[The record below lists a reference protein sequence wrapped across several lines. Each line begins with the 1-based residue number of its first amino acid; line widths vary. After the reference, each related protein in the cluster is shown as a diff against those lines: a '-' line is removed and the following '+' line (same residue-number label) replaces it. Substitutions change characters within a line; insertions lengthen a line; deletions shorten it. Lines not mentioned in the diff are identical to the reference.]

1 MNETFFSFV
10 KLITGTFEVF
20 GMLFLGISLMR
31 IPFRSFL
38 KELIVASFITS
49 ITQVIAYDIIHS
61 PASIN
66 EFVGLVFMTILTKY
80 LFKVTYWYGFLISVT
95 GYISSILV
103 LAFIYTAF
111 KVVGNTFSIHDIIF
125 NPLIVSIDQCIILL
139 SLVRIGL
146 LLYTRGIGFWFMT
159 EELSFKPSVRSVN
172 TFLVISII
180 FSILSLE
187 TTIFLAAREL
197 NYVNLLVAV
206 TIVAIPVVFIT
217 TYISSVKQLKI
228 FYKDRKKKIIRSLKD
243 RSV

>member
-1 MNETFFSFV
+1 MNDSFFSFV

-20 GMLFLGISLMR
+20 GMLFLGICLMR
-31 IPFRSFL
+31 IPFRIYL
-38 KELIVASFITS
+38 KELILISFITS
-49 ITQVIAYDIIHS
+49 VTQVIAYDIIHS
-61 PASIN
+61 AASIN
-66 EFVGLVFMTILTKY
+66 EFVGIVFMTILTKY

-103 LAFIYTAF
+103 LAGIYTAF
-111 KVVGNTFSIHDIIF
+111 KIVGNTFSIHDIIF
-125 NPLIVSIDQCIILL
+125 NPFIVAIDQCIIML
-139 SLVRIGL
+139 SLVRVGL

-172 TFLVISII
+172 TFLVVSIV

-187 TTIFLAAREL
+187 TTIYLAAREF

-206 TIVAIPVVFIT
+206 TVIAIPVVFVT
-217 TYISSVKQLKI
+217 TYLSSIKQLKI
-228 FYKDRKKKIIRSLKD
+228 FYKDRQKKICSSLKD